1 MAEEMQTTVVE
12 ATAESSEEQLTY
24 EEWLLGVDHDLRVI
38 CNGSE
43 GILGIQE
50 EIELNRHG
58 DYKLPD
64 WRAEY
69 EKGTEGGELAYK
81 IAKELDIFDTGF
93 APWPWPDRTDPEN
106 IQDPTQSD

>member
-58 DYKLPD
+58 T
-64 WRAEY
+64 RA
-69 EKGTEGGELAYK
+69 KDLRHLSKTLSPRTPVGITEINSQISR
-81 IAKELDIFDTGF
+81 IAHAFN
-93 APWPWPDRTDPEN
+93 DPN
-106 IQDPTQSD
+106 IGPIEFLFEIMRAA